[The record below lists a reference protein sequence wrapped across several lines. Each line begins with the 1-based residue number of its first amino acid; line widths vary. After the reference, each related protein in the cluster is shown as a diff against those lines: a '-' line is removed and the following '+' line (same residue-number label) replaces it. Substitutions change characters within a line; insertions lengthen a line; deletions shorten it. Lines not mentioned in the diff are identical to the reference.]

1 MQSVNP
7 ATGDVVDTYDGDDAG
22 AVEDA
27 LDRADA
33 AFEDWRDRSIAD
45 REALLD
51 AVGDVLAEN
60 AEAYGELITTEM
72 GKPISQAIREVEGCA
87 NMAHH
92 YAEYAGRYLQ
102 SETHPSPAG
111 IDAKTVHD
119 PLGVILGVMPWNFP
133 FWQVF
138 RFSIPAIAAGNTTL
152 LKHAPEVPGCS
163 QAAEEVYEQAGA
175 PDGLFQSILADVDAI
190 HERLLPDPRI
200 RGATLTG
207 SNRAG
212 AALAESAGANVTKTV
227 LELGGSDPYLV
238 LEDANVEAAA
248 GNGVWA
254 RMMNTGQSCIA
265 AKRMIVHEAVY
276 EDFRET
282 LVAGIEDL
290 QVGDPMD
297 EDTDI
302 GPMVSVRHRDHLAE
316 QVAES
321 VEAGATVVH
330 GGAVPDREGA
340 YYEPTVLEEVPAGCP
355 AVDEELFGPVATL
368 VEVSD
373 DEEAIAVA
381 NDTNY
386 GLGASVW
393 TEDRHRAESIARR
406 IDTGQ
411 VFVNAVTSSDPRV
424 PFGGVKDSGYGR
436 ELGEAGLKEWVN
448 RKTVWID

>member
-7 ATGDVVDTYDGDDAG
+7 ATGDVVESYDGDDAA
-22 AVEDA
+22 AVADA

-33 AFEDWRDRSIAD
+33 AFDDWSQRPVAE
-45 REALLD
+45 REELLS
-51 AVGDVLAEN
+51 AVSDVLSAN
-60 AEAYGELITTEM
+60 ASEYGELITTEM
-72 GKPISQAIREVEGCA
+72 GKPVSQAVREVKGCA
-87 NMAHH
+87 NMADH
-92 YAEYAGRYLQ
+92 YAEYAGTYLQ
-102 SETHPSPAG
+102 TETHPSPAG
-111 IDAKTVHD
+111 VDAKTVHD
-119 PLGVILGVMPWNFP
+119 PLGVILGVMPWNYP

-138 RFSIPAIAAGNTTL
+138 RFSLPAIAAGNTTL

-163 QAAEEVYEQAGA
+163 QAAEEIYAEAGA

-190 HERLLPDPRI
+190 HEQLVPDPRI

-207 SNRAG
+207 SDRAG
-212 AALAESAGANVTKTV
+212 AALAESAGANLKKTV
-227 LELGGSDPYLV
+227 LELGGSDPYVV
-238 LEDANVEAAA
+238 LEDADVEAAA

-265 AKRMIVHEAVY
+265 AKRMVVHEAVY
-276 EDFRET
+276 DEFREA

-316 QVAES
+316 QVEAS
-321 VEAGATVVH
+321 VDAGASVVS
-330 GGAVPDREGA
+330 GAEIPDREGA
-340 YYEPTVLEEVPAGCP
+340 YYQPTILEDVPEGCP

-373 DEEAIAVA
+373 EDEAIAVA

-411 VFVNAVTSSDPRV
+411 VFVNAVSSSDPRV